1 MLARLV
7 VSFMIMLGGGPD
19 AVVDSTF
26 TSPGFAAPS
35 VIGMSMLLGAL
46 DIRMKKERAFLG
58 NLGVPETTLALL
70 FAVSAAV
77 GELVLSLGLTLA

>member
-1 MLARLV
+1 MQYRGEK
-7 VSFMIMLGGGPD
+7 FG
-19 AVVDSTF
+19 
-26 TSPGFAAPS
+26 
-35 VIGMSMLLGAL
+35 
-46 DIRMKKERAFLG
+46 LG